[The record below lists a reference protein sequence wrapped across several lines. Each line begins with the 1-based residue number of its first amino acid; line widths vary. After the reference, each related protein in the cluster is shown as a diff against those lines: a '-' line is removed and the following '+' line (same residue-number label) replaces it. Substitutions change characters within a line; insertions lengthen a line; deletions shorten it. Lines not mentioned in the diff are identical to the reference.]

1 MKEKYELAYEDYL
14 TGMKQKEIAKKYD
27 TTINTVKSW
36 SRRYEWSKKKK
47 KGAHQNKSV
56 HTKKECKKIAEEIV
70 ESSELDEERQL
81 FCIYYLKYHNKVKA
95 YQKVKP
101 NTPYNSACVM
111 ASRWSK
117 EPAVIDE
124 LNRLKKELYED
135 ALLDPHDIVQKYIDI
150 AFADINDYLEYGRE
164 EVPVMGAF
172 GPVIAK
178 NPKTGEDEIL
188 KQTINTVRFK
198 ESAYA
203 DGTILSEVK
212 KGKDG
217 ASIKLSDR
225 MKALDW
231 LSKHMNLATEEQRVK
246 IDLIKAQTNKVIKST
261 ASNENE
267 EDETVIIVNDLSS
280 IEETEDEKEEDS

>member
-1 MKEKYELAYEDYL
+1 
-14 TGMKQKEIAKKYD
+14 MKQKEIAKKYN

-47 KGAHQNKSV
+47 KCAHQNKSV

-70 ESSELDEERQL
+70 ETSELDEEHQL

-117 EPAVIDE
+117 QPAVIE
-124 LNRLKKELYED
+124 EINRLKKELYED

-150 AFADINDYLEYGRE
+150 AFADLNDYLEYGQE
-164 EVPVMGAF
+164 EVPV
-172 GPVIAK
+172 IIK
-178 NPKTGEDEIL
+178 NPITGEDEVL
-188 KQTINTVRFK
+188 KQTVNMVKFK
-198 ESAYA
+198 ESAFA

-212 KGKDG
+212 QGRNG
-217 ASIKLSDR
+217 ASIKLADR

-231 LSKHMNLATEEQRVK
+231 LSKHMNLATEEQRAK
-246 IDLIKAQTNKVIKST
+246 IDLIKAQTRKITIDDEQEEIIDDGFLEALN
-261 ASNENE
+261 ASAKEDWEDE
-267 EDETVIIVNDLSS
+267 ED
-280 IEETEDEKEEDS
+280 

>member
-1 MKEKYELAYEDYL
+1 MEKHELAFEDYKN
-14 TGMKQKEIAKKYD
+14 GMKQKEIAKKYG

-101 NTPYNSACVM
+101 KTPYNSACVM

-117 EPAVIDE
+117 EPAVIE
-124 LNRLKKELYED
+124 EMNRLKKELYED

-150 AFADINDYLEYGRE
+150 AFADINDYLEYGQE
-164 EVPVMGAF
+164 EVPV
-172 GPVIAK
+172 IIK
-178 NPKTGEDEIL
+178 NPITGEDEVL
-188 KQTINTVRFK
+188 KQTVNMVKFK
-198 ESAYA
+198 ESAFA

-212 KGKDG
+212 QGRNG
-217 ASIKLSDR
+217 ASIKLADR

-231 LSKHMNLATEEQRVK
+231 LSKHMNLATEEQRAK
-246 IDLIKAQTNKVIKST
+246 IDLIKAQTRKITIDDEQEEIIDDGFLEALN
-261 ASNENE
+261 ASAKEDWEDE
-267 EDETVIIVNDLSS
+267 ED
-280 IEETEDEKEEDS
+280 

>member
-1 MKEKYELAYEDYL
+1 MKEKYELAYQDYL
-14 TGMKQKEIAKKYD
+14 DGMKQKEIAKKYD

-101 NTPYNSACVM
+101 STPYNSACVM

-117 EPAVIDE
+117 EPAVIE
-124 LNRLKKELYED
+124 EINRLKKELYED

-164 EVPVMGAF
+164 EVPVI
-172 GPVIAK
+172 VK
-178 NPKTGEDEIL
+178 NPITGEDEIL
-188 KQTINTVRFK
+188 KQTVNMVKFK
-198 ESAYA
+198 ESAYV

-231 LSKHMNLATEEQRVK
+231 LSKHMNLATEEQRAK
-246 IDLIKAQTNKVIKST
+246 IDLIKAQTRKI
-261 ASNENE
+261 AI
-267 EDETVIIVNDLSS
+267 D
-280 IEETEDEKEEDS
+280 DEKEEIEDDGFLDALNASAKEDWEDEEE

>member
-1 MKEKYELAYEDYL
+1 MEKHELAFEDYKN
-14 TGMKQKEIAKKYD
+14 GMKQKEIAKKYG

-47 KGAHQNKSV
+47 KGAPQNKSV

-70 ESSELDEERQL
+70 ETSELDEEHQL

-117 EPAVIDE
+117 QPAVIE
-124 LNRLKKELYED
+124 EINRLKKELYED
-135 ALLDPHDIVQKYIDI
+135 ALLDPQDIVQKYIDI
-150 AFADINDYLEYGRE
+150 AFADLNDYLEYGRE
-164 EVPVMGAF
+164 EVPV
-172 GPVIAK
+172 IIK
-178 NPKTGEDEIL
+178 NPDTGEDEVL
-188 KQTINTVRFK
+188 KRTVNMVKFK
-198 ESAYA
+198 ESAFA

-212 KGKDG
+212 QGRNG
-217 ASIKLSDR
+217 ASIKLADR

-231 LSKHMNLATEEQRVK
+231 LSKHMNLATEEQRAK
-246 IDLIKAQTNKVIKST
+246 IDLIKAQTRKI
-261 ASNENE
+261 AI
-267 EDETVIIVNDLSS
+267 D
-280 IEETEDEKEEDS
+280 DEKEEIEDDGFLEALNASAKEDWEDEED

>member
-14 TGMKQKEIAKKYD
+14 AGMKQKEIAKKYD

-70 ESSELDEERQL
+70 EISELDEERQL

-101 NTPYNSACVM
+101 STPYNSACVM

-117 EPAVIDE
+117 EPAVIE
-124 LNRLKKELYED
+124 EINRLKKELYED

-164 EVPVMGAF
+164 EVPVI
-172 GPVIAK
+172 VK
-178 NPKTGEDEIL
+178 NPITGEDEIL
-188 KQTINTVRFK
+188 KQTVNMVKFK
-198 ESAYA
+198 ESAYV

-231 LSKHMNLATEEQRVK
+231 LSKHMNLATEEQRAK
-246 IDLIKAQTNKVIKST
+246 IDLIKAQTRKITIDDEQEEIADDGFLDALN
-261 ASNENE
+261 ASAKEDWEDE
-267 EDETVIIVNDLSS
+267 ED
-280 IEETEDEKEEDS
+280 

>member
-1 MKEKYELAYEDYL
+1 MKYKDIAAKYGVSVSA
-14 TGMKQKEIAKKYD
+14 
-27 TTINTVKSW
+27 VKSW
-36 SRRYEWSKKKK
+36 KSRYWKDKKLQPKKSKV
-47 KGAHQNKSV
+47 A
-56 HTKKECKKIAEEIV
+56 TKKVAKRIAKEMV
-70 ESSELDEERQL
+70 ETSELDEERQL
-81 FCIYYLKYHNKVKA
+81 FCIYYLKYHNQVKA
-95 YQKVKP
+95 YQKIKP
-101 NTPYNSACVM
+101 NTTYGSACVM
-111 ASRWSK
+111 ASRWAK
-117 EPAVIDE
+117 EPAVKEEIK
-124 LNRLKKELYED
+124 RLKEEMYAD

-188 KQTINTVRFK
+188 KQTINTIRFK
-198 ESAYA
+198 ESAYV

-231 LSKHMNLATEEQRVK
+231 LSKHMNLATEEQRAK
-246 IDLIKAQTNKVIKST
+246 IDLIKAQTRKITIDDEQEEVADDGFLDALN
-261 ASNENE
+261 ASAKEDWEDE
-267 EDETVIIVNDLSS
+267 ED
-280 IEETEDEKEEDS
+280 

>member
-1 MKEKYELAYEDYL
+1 MEKHELAFEDYKN
-14 TGMKQKEIAKKYD
+14 GMKQKEIAKKYG

-36 SRRYEWSKKKK
+36 SRRYKWSKKKK

-70 ESSELDEERQL
+70 ETSELDEEHQL

-117 EPAVIDE
+117 QPAVIE
-124 LNRLKKELYED
+124 EINRLKKELYED

-150 AFADINDYLEYGRE
+150 AFADLNDYLEYGQE
-164 EVPVMGAF
+164 EVPV
-172 GPVIAK
+172 IIK
-178 NPKTGEDEIL
+178 NPITGEDEVL
-188 KQTINTVRFK
+188 KQTVNMVKFK
-198 ESAYA
+198 ESAFA

-212 KGKDG
+212 QGRNG
-217 ASIKLSDR
+217 ASIKLADR

-231 LSKHMNLATEEQRVK
+231 LSKHMNLATEEQRAK
-246 IDLIKAQTNKVIKST
+246 IDLIKAQTRKI
-261 ASNENE
+261 AI
-267 EDETVIIVNDLSS
+267 D
-280 IEETEDEKEEDS
+280 DEKEEIEDDGFLEALNASAKEDWEDEED

>member
-1 MKEKYELAYEDYL
+1 MKEKYELAYQDYL
-14 TGMKQKEIAKKYD
+14 DGMKYKDIAAKYGVSVSA
-27 TTINTVKSW
+27 VKSW
-36 SRRYEWSKKKK
+36 KSRYWKDKKLQPKKSKV
-47 KGAHQNKSV
+47 A
-56 HTKKECKKIAEEIV
+56 TKKVAKRIAKEMV
-70 ESSELDEERQL
+70 ETSELDEERQL
-81 FCIYYLKYHNKVKA
+81 FCIYYLKYHNQVKA
-95 YQKVKP
+95 YQKIKP
-101 NTPYNSACVM
+101 NTTYGSACVM
-111 ASRWSK
+111 ASRWAK
-117 EPAVIDE
+117 EPAVKEEIK
-124 LNRLKKELYED
+124 RLKEEMYAD

-188 KQTINTVRFK
+188 KQTINTIRFK
-198 ESAYA
+198 ESAYV

-231 LSKHMNLATEEQRVK
+231 LSKHMNLATEEQKAK
-246 IDLIKAQTNKVIKST
+246 IDLIKAQTRKITIDDEQEEIADDDFLNALN
-261 ASNENE
+261 ASAKEDWEDE
-267 EDETVIIVNDLSS
+267 ED
-280 IEETEDEKEEDS
+280 

>member
-14 TGMKQKEIAKKYD
+14 AGMKQKEIAKKYD

-47 KGAHQNKSV
+47 KGALQNKSV

-101 NTPYNSACVM
+101 KTPYNSACVM

-117 EPAVIDE
+117 EPAVIE
-124 LNRLKKELYED
+124 EINRLKKELYED

-164 EVPVMGAF
+164 EVPVI
-172 GPVIAK
+172 VK
-178 NPKTGEDEIL
+178 NPITGEDEIL
-188 KQTINTVRFK
+188 KQTVNMVKFK
-198 ESAYA
+198 ESAYV

-231 LSKHMNLATEEQRVK
+231 LSKHMNLATEEQKAK
-246 IDLIKAQTNKVIKST
+246 IDLIKAQTRKITIDDEQEEIADDGFLDALN
-261 ASNENE
+261 ASAKEDWKDE
-267 EDETVIIVNDLSS
+267 ED
-280 IEETEDEKEEDS
+280 

>member
-1 MKEKYELAYEDYL
+1 MEKHELAFEDYKN
-14 TGMKQKEIAKKYD
+14 GMKQKEIAKKYG

-47 KGAHQNKSV
+47 KGAPQNKSV

-70 ESSELDEERQL
+70 ETSELDEEHQL

-117 EPAVIDE
+117 QSAVIE
-124 LNRLKKELYED
+124 EINRLKKELYED

-150 AFADINDYLEYGRE
+150 AFADLNDYLEYGQE
-164 EVPVMGAF
+164 EVPV
-172 GPVIAK
+172 IIK
-178 NPKTGEDEIL
+178 NPITGEDEVL
-188 KQTINTVRFK
+188 KQTVNMVKFK
-198 ESAYA
+198 ESAFA

-212 KGKDG
+212 QGRNG
-217 ASIKLSDR
+217 ASIKLADR

-231 LSKHMNLATEEQRVK
+231 LSKHMNLATEEQRAK
-246 IDLIKAQTNKVIKST
+246 IDLIKAQTRKITIDDEQEEIIDDGFLEALN
-261 ASNENE
+261 ASAKEDWEDE
-267 EDETVIIVNDLSS
+267 ED
-280 IEETEDEKEEDS
+280 

>member
-14 TGMKQKEIAKKYD
+14 AGMKQKEIAKKYD

-47 KGAHQNKSV
+47 NGAHQNKSV

-70 ESSELDEERQL
+70 ETSELDEERQL

-101 NTPYNSACVM
+101 STPYNSACVM

-117 EPAVIDE
+117 EPAVIE
-124 LNRLKKELYED
+124 EINRLKKELYED

-164 EVPVMGAF
+164 EVPVI
-172 GPVIAK
+172 VK
-178 NPKTGEDEIL
+178 NPITGEDEIL
-188 KQTINTVRFK
+188 KQTVNMVKFK
-198 ESAYA
+198 ESAYV

-231 LSKHMNLATEEQRVK
+231 LSKHMNLATEEQRAK
-246 IDLIKAQTNKVIKST
+246 IDLIKAQTRKITIDDEQEEIADDGFLDALN
-261 ASNENE
+261 ASAKEDWEDE
-267 EDETVIIVNDLSS
+267 ED
-280 IEETEDEKEEDS
+280 

>member
-14 TGMKQKEIAKKYD
+14 AGMKQKEIAKKYD

-70 ESSELDEERQL
+70 ETSELDEERQL

-101 NTPYNSACVM
+101 KTPYNSACVM

-117 EPAVIDE
+117 EPAVIE
-124 LNRLKKELYED
+124 EINRLKKELYED

-150 AFADINDYLEYGRE
+150 AFADINDYLEYGRK
-164 EVPVMGAF
+164 EVPVI
-172 GPVIAK
+172 VK
-178 NPKTGEDEIL
+178 NPITGEDEIL
-188 KQTINTVRFK
+188 KQTVNMVKFK
-198 ESAYA
+198 ESAYV

-231 LSKHMNLATEEQRVK
+231 LSKHMNLATEEQRAK
-246 IDLIKAQTNKVIKST
+246 IDLIKAQTRKI
-261 ASNENE
+261 AI
-267 EDETVIIVNDLSS
+267 D
-280 IEETEDEKEEDS
+280 DEKEEIEDDGFLDALNASAKEDWEDE

>member
-14 TGMKQKEIAKKYD
+14 AGMKQKEIAKKYD

-70 ESSELDEERQL
+70 EISELDEERQL

-101 NTPYNSACVM
+101 STPYNSACVM
-111 ASRWSK
+111 ASRLSK
-117 EPAVIDE
+117 EPAVIE
-124 LNRLKKELYED
+124 EINRLKKELYED

-164 EVPVMGAF
+164 EVPVI
-172 GPVIAK
+172 VK
-178 NPKTGEDEIL
+178 NPITGEDEIL
-188 KQTINTVRFK
+188 KQTVNMVKFK
-198 ESAYA
+198 ESAYV

-231 LSKHMNLATEEQRVK
+231 LSKHMNLATEEQRAK
-246 IDLIKAQTNKVIKST
+246 IDLIKAQTRKITIDDEQEEIADDGFLDALN
-261 ASNENE
+261 ASAKEDWEDE
-267 EDETVIIVNDLSS
+267 ED
-280 IEETEDEKEEDS
+280 

>member
-14 TGMKQKEIAKKYD
+14 AGMKQKEIAKKYD

-47 KGAHQNKSV
+47 NGAHQNKSV

-70 ESSELDEERQL
+70 EISELDEERQL

-101 NTPYNSACVM
+101 STPYNSACVM

-117 EPAVIDE
+117 EPAVIE
-124 LNRLKKELYED
+124 EINRLKKELYED

-164 EVPVMGAF
+164 EVPVI
-172 GPVIAK
+172 VK
-178 NPKTGEDEIL
+178 NPITGEDEIL
-188 KQTINTVRFK
+188 KQTVNMVKFK
-198 ESAYA
+198 ESAYV

-231 LSKHMNLATEEQRVK
+231 LSKHMNLATEEQRAK
-246 IDLIKAQTNKVIKST
+246 IDLIKAQTRKI
-261 ASNENE
+261 AI
-267 EDETVIIVNDLSS
+267 D
-280 IEETEDEKEEDS
+280 DEKEEIEDDGFLDALNASAKEDWEDEEE

>member
-14 TGMKQKEIAKKYD
+14 AGMKQKEIAKKYD

-47 KGAHQNKSV
+47 NGAHQNKSV
-56 HTKKECKKIAEEIV
+56 HTKKECKKITEEIV
-70 ESSELDEERQL
+70 ETSELDEERQL

-101 NTPYNSACVM
+101 STPYNSACVM

-117 EPAVIDE
+117 EPAVIE
-124 LNRLKKELYED
+124 EINRLKKELYED

-164 EVPVMGAF
+164 EVPVI
-172 GPVIAK
+172 VK
-178 NPKTGEDEIL
+178 NPITGEDEIL
-188 KQTINTVRFK
+188 KQTVNMVKFK
-198 ESAYA
+198 ESAYV

-231 LSKHMNLATEEQRVK
+231 LSKHMNLATEEQKAK
-246 IDLIKAQTNKVIKST
+246 IDLIKAQTKKIT
-261 ASNENE
+261 I
-267 EDETVIIVNDLSS
+267 D
-280 IEETEDEKEEDS
+280 DEKEEIEDDGFLDALNASAKEDWEDE

>member
-14 TGMKQKEIAKKYD
+14 AGMKQKEIAKKYD

-70 ESSELDEERQL
+70 EISELDEERQL

-101 NTPYNSACVM
+101 STPYNSACVM

-117 EPAVIDE
+117 EPAVIE
-124 LNRLKKELYED
+124 EINRLKKELYED

-164 EVPVMGAF
+164 EVPVI
-172 GPVIAK
+172 VK
-178 NPKTGEDEIL
+178 NPITGEDEIL
-188 KQTINTVRFK
+188 KQTVNMVKFK
-198 ESAYA
+198 ESAYV

-231 LSKHMNLATEEQRVK
+231 LSKHMNLATEEQRAK
-246 IDLIKAQTNKVIKST
+246 IDLIKAQTRKIAIDDKKEEIEDDGFLDALN
-261 ASNENE
+261 ASAKEDW
-267 EDETVIIVNDLSS
+267 EDE
-280 IEETEDEKEEDS
+280 EE

>member
-14 TGMKQKEIAKKYD
+14 AGMKQKEIAKKYD

-47 KGAHQNKSV
+47 NGAHQNKSV

-70 ESSELDEERQL
+70 ETSELDEERQL

-101 NTPYNSACVM
+101 STPYNSACVM

-117 EPAVIDE
+117 EPAVIE
-124 LNRLKKELYED
+124 EINRLKKELYED

-164 EVPVMGAF
+164 EVPVI
-172 GPVIAK
+172 VK
-178 NPKTGEDEIL
+178 NPITGEDEIL
-188 KQTINTVRFK
+188 KQTVNMVKFK
-198 ESAYA
+198 ESAYV

-231 LSKHMNLATEEQRVK
+231 LSKHMNLATEEQKAK
-246 IDLIKAQTNKVIKST
+246 IDLIKAQTKKIT
-261 ASNENE
+261 I
-267 EDETVIIVNDLSS
+267 D
-280 IEETEDEKEEDS
+280 DEKEEIEDDGFLDALNASAKEDWEDE

>member
-1 MKEKYELAYEDYL
+1 MEKHELAFEDYKN
-14 TGMKQKEIAKKYD
+14 GMKQKEIAKKYN

-70 ESSELDEERQL
+70 ETSELDEEHQL

-117 EPAVIDE
+117 QSAVIE
-124 LNRLKKELYED
+124 EINRLKKELYED

-150 AFADINDYLEYGRE
+150 AFADLNDYLEYGQE
-164 EVPVMGAF
+164 EVPV
-172 GPVIAK
+172 IIK
-178 NPKTGEDEIL
+178 NPITGEDEVL
-188 KQTINTVRFK
+188 KQTVNMVKFK
-198 ESAYA
+198 ESAFA

-212 KGKDG
+212 QGRNG
-217 ASIKLSDR
+217 ASIKLADR

-231 LSKHMNLATEEQRVK
+231 LSKHMNLATEEQRAK
-246 IDLIKAQTNKVIKST
+246 IDLIKAQTRKI
-261 ASNENE
+261 AI
-267 EDETVIIVNDLSS
+267 D
-280 IEETEDEKEEDS
+280 DEKEEIEDDGFLDALNASAKEDWEDEEE

>member
-1 MKEKYELAYEDYL
+1 MEKHELAFEDYKN
-14 TGMKQKEIAKKYD
+14 GMKQKEIAKKYN

-70 ESSELDEERQL
+70 ETSELDEEHQL

-117 EPAVIDE
+117 QSAVIE
-124 LNRLKKELYED
+124 EINRLKKELYED

-150 AFADINDYLEYGRE
+150 AFADLNDYLEYGQE
-164 EVPVMGAF
+164 EVPV
-172 GPVIAK
+172 IIK
-178 NPKTGEDEIL
+178 NPITGEDEVL
-188 KQTINTVRFK
+188 KQTVNMVKFK
-198 ESAYA
+198 ESAFA

-212 KGKDG
+212 QGRNG
-217 ASIKLSDR
+217 ASIKLADR

-231 LSKHMNLATEEQRVK
+231 LSKHMNLATEEQRAK
-246 IDLIKAQTNKVIKST
+246 IDLIKAQTRKITIDDEQEEIIDDGFLEALN
-261 ASNENE
+261 ASAKEDWEDE
-267 EDETVIIVNDLSS
+267 ED
-280 IEETEDEKEEDS
+280 

>member
-1 MKEKYELAYEDYL
+1 MEKHELAFEDYKN
-14 TGMKQKEIAKKYD
+14 GMKQKEIAKKYG

-47 KGAHQNKSV
+47 KCAPQNKSV

-70 ESSELDEERQL
+70 ETSELDEEHQL

-117 EPAVIDE
+117 QPAVIE
-124 LNRLKKELYED
+124 EINRLKKELYED

-150 AFADINDYLEYGRE
+150 AFADLNDYLEYGQE
-164 EVPVMGAF
+164 EVPV
-172 GPVIAK
+172 IIK
-178 NPKTGEDEIL
+178 NPITGEDEVL
-188 KQTINTVRFK
+188 KQTVNMVKFK
-198 ESAYA
+198 ESAFA

-212 KGKDG
+212 QGRNG
-217 ASIKLSDR
+217 ASIKLADR

-231 LSKHMNLATEEQRVK
+231 LSKHMNLANEEQRAK
-246 IDLIKAQTNKVIKST
+246 IDLIKAQTKKITIDDEQEEIIDDGFLEALN
-261 ASNENE
+261 ASAKEDWEDE
-267 EDETVIIVNDLSS
+267 ED
-280 IEETEDEKEEDS
+280 

>member
-1 MKEKYELAYEDYL
+1 MEKHELAFEDYKN
-14 TGMKQKEIAKKYD
+14 GMKQKEIAKKYN

-70 ESSELDEERQL
+70 ETSELDEEHQL

-117 EPAVIDE
+117 QSAVIE
-124 LNRLKKELYED
+124 EINRLKKELYED

-150 AFADINDYLEYGRE
+150 AFADLNDYLEYGQE
-164 EVPVMGAF
+164 EVPV
-172 GPVIAK
+172 IIK
-178 NPKTGEDEIL
+178 NPITGEDEVL
-188 KQTINTVRFK
+188 KQTVNVVKFK
-198 ESAYA
+198 ESAFA

-212 KGKDG
+212 QGRNG
-217 ASIKLSDR
+217 ASIKLADR

-231 LSKHMNLATEEQRVK
+231 LSKHMNLATEEQRAK
-246 IDLIKAQTNKVIKST
+246 IDLIKAQTRKITIDDEQEEIIDDGFLEALN
-261 ASNENE
+261 ASAKEDWEDE
-267 EDETVIIVNDLSS
+267 ED
-280 IEETEDEKEEDS
+280 

>member
-1 MKEKYELAYEDYL
+1 
-14 TGMKQKEIAKKYD
+14 MKQKEIAKKYD

-70 ESSELDEERQL
+70 ETSELDEERQL

-101 NTPYNSACVM
+101 STPYNSACVM

-117 EPAVIDE
+117 EPAVIE
-124 LNRLKKELYED
+124 EINRLKKELYED

-164 EVPVMGAF
+164 EVPVI
-172 GPVIAK
+172 VK
-178 NPKTGEDEIL
+178 NPITGEDEIL
-188 KQTINTVRFK
+188 KQTVNMVKFK
-198 ESAYA
+198 ESAYV

-231 LSKHMNLATEEQRVK
+231 LSKHMNLATEEQRAK
-246 IDLIKAQTNKVIKST
+246 IDLIKAQTRKIAIDDEQEEIEDDGFLDALN
-261 ASNENE
+261 ASAKEDW
-267 EDETVIIVNDLSS
+267 EDE
-280 IEETEDEKEEDS
+280 EE

>member
-1 MKEKYELAYEDYL
+1 MEKHELAFEDYKN
-14 TGMKQKEIAKKYD
+14 GMKQKEIAKKYG

-47 KGAHQNKSV
+47 KGAPRNKSV

-70 ESSELDEERQL
+70 ETSELDEEHQL

-117 EPAVIDE
+117 QPAVIE
-124 LNRLKKELYED
+124 EINRLKKELYED
-135 ALLDPHDIVQKYIDI
+135 ALLDPQDIVQKYIDI
-150 AFADINDYLEYGRE
+150 AFADLNDYLEYGRE
-164 EVPVMGAF
+164 EVPV
-172 GPVIAK
+172 IIK
-178 NPKTGEDEIL
+178 NPDTGEDEVL
-188 KQTINTVRFK
+188 KQTVNMVKFK
-198 ESAYA
+198 ESAFA

-212 KGKDG
+212 QGRNG
-217 ASIKLSDR
+217 ASIKLADR

-231 LSKHMNLATEEQRVK
+231 LSKHMNITTEEQKLK
-246 IDLIKAQTNKVIKST
+246 IEVLKKQLNTNDQ
-261 ASNENE
+261 
-267 EDETVIIVNDLSS
+267 EDDGVEIINDAP
-280 IEETEDEKEEDS
+280 I

>member
-14 TGMKQKEIAKKYD
+14 AGMKQKEIAKKYD

-95 YQKVKP
+95 YRKVKP
-101 NTPYNSACVM
+101 STPYNSACVM

-117 EPAVIDE
+117 EPAVIE
-124 LNRLKKELYED
+124 EINRLKKELYED

-164 EVPVMGAF
+164 EVPVI
-172 GPVIAK
+172 VK
-178 NPKTGEDEIL
+178 NPITGEDEIL
-188 KQTINTVRFK
+188 KQTVNMVKFK
-198 ESAYA
+198 ESAYV

-231 LSKHMNLATEEQRVK
+231 LSKHMNLATEEQRAK
-246 IDLIKAQTNKVIKST
+246 IDLIKAQTRKITIDDEQEEIIDDGFLEALN
-261 ASNENE
+261 ASAKEDWEDE
-267 EDETVIIVNDLSS
+267 ED
-280 IEETEDEKEEDS
+280 

>member
-1 MKEKYELAYEDYL
+1 MEKHELAFEDYKN
-14 TGMKQKEIAKKYD
+14 GMKQKEIAKKYG

-47 KGAHQNKSV
+47 KGAPQNKSV

-70 ESSELDEERQL
+70 ETSELDEEHQL

-117 EPAVIDE
+117 QPAVIE
-124 LNRLKKELYED
+124 EINRLKKELYED

-150 AFADINDYLEYGRE
+150 AFADLNDYLEYGQE
-164 EVPVMGAF
+164 EVPV
-172 GPVIAK
+172 IIK
-178 NPKTGEDEIL
+178 NPDTGEDEAL
-188 KQTINTVRFK
+188 KRTVNMVKFK
-198 ESAYA
+198 ESAFA

-212 KGKDG
+212 QGRNG
-217 ASIKLSDR
+217 ASIKLADR

-231 LSKHMNLATEEQRVK
+231 LSKHMNLATEEQRAK
-246 IDLIKAQTNKVIKST
+246 IDLIKAQTRKI
-261 ASNENE
+261 AI
-267 EDETVIIVNDLSS
+267 D
-280 IEETEDEKEEDS
+280 DEKEEIEDDGFLEALNASAKEDWEDEED

>member
-14 TGMKQKEIAKKYD
+14 AGMKQKEIAKKYD

-70 ESSELDEERQL
+70 ETSELDEERQL

-101 NTPYNSACVM
+101 STPYNSACVM

-117 EPAVIDE
+117 EPAVIE
-124 LNRLKKELYED
+124 EINRLKKELYED

-164 EVPVMGAF
+164 EVPVI
-172 GPVIAK
+172 VK
-178 NPKTGEDEIL
+178 NPITGEDEIL
-188 KQTINTVRFK
+188 KQTVNMVKFK
-198 ESAYA
+198 ESAYV

-231 LSKHMNLATEEQRVK
+231 LSKHMNLATEEQKAK
-246 IDLIKAQTNKVIKST
+246 IDLIKAQTKKIT
-261 ASNENE
+261 I
-267 EDETVIIVNDLSS
+267 D
-280 IEETEDEKEEDS
+280 DEKEEIEDDGFLDALNASAKEDWEDE

>member
-1 MKEKYELAYEDYL
+1 MEKHELAFEDY
-14 TGMKQKEIAKKYD
+14 THGMKQKEIAKKYG

-47 KGAHQNKSV
+47 KGAPQNKSV

-70 ESSELDEERQL
+70 ETSELDEEHQL

-117 EPAVIDE
+117 QPAVIE
-124 LNRLKKELYED
+124 EINRLKKELYED

-150 AFADINDYLEYGRE
+150 AFADLNDYLEYGQE
-164 EVPVMGAF
+164 EVPV
-172 GPVIAK
+172 IIK
-178 NPKTGEDEIL
+178 NPDTGEDEVL
-188 KQTINTVRFK
+188 KRTVNMVKFK
-198 ESAYA
+198 ESAFA

-212 KGKDG
+212 QGRNG
-217 ASIKLSDR
+217 ASIKLADR

-231 LSKHMNLATEEQRVK
+231 LSKHMNLATEEQRAK
-246 IDLIKAQTNKVIKST
+246 IDLIKAQTRKI
-261 ASNENE
+261 AI
-267 EDETVIIVNDLSS
+267 D
-280 IEETEDEKEEDS
+280 DEKEEIEDDGFLEALNASAKEDWEDEED

>member
-1 MKEKYELAYEDYL
+1 MEKHELAFEDYKN
-14 TGMKQKEIAKKYD
+14 GMKQKEIAKKYN

-70 ESSELDEERQL
+70 ETSELDEEHQL

-117 EPAVIDE
+117 QSAVIE
-124 LNRLKKELYED
+124 EINRLKKELYED

-150 AFADINDYLEYGRE
+150 AFADLNDYLEYGQE
-164 EVPVMGAF
+164 EVPV
-172 GPVIAK
+172 IIK
-178 NPKTGEDEIL
+178 NPITGEDEVL
-188 KQTINTVRFK
+188 KQTVNMVKFK
-198 ESAYA
+198 ESAFA

-212 KGKDG
+212 QGRNG
-217 ASIKLSDR
+217 ASIKLADR

-231 LSKHMNLATEEQRVK
+231 LSKHMNLATEEQRAK
-246 IDLIKAQTNKVIKST
+246 IDLIKAQTRKITIDHEQEEIIDDGFLEALN
-261 ASNENE
+261 ASAKEDWEDE
-267 EDETVIIVNDLSS
+267 ED
-280 IEETEDEKEEDS
+280 

>member
-1 MKEKYELAYEDYL
+1 MEKHELAFEDYKN
-14 TGMKQKEIAKKYD
+14 GMKQKEIAKRYG

-70 ESSELDEERQL
+70 ETSELDEEHQL

-117 EPAVIDE
+117 QPAVIE
-124 LNRLKKELYED
+124 EINRLKKELYED

-150 AFADINDYLEYGRE
+150 AFADLNDYLEYGQE
-164 EVPVMGAF
+164 EVPV
-172 GPVIAK
+172 IIK
-178 NPKTGEDEIL
+178 NPITGEDEVL
-188 KQTINTVRFK
+188 KQTVNMVKFK
-198 ESAYA
+198 ESAFA

-212 KGKDG
+212 QGRNG
-217 ASIKLSDR
+217 ASIKLADR

-231 LSKHMNLATEEQRVK
+231 LSKHMNLATEEQRAK
-246 IDLIKAQTNKVIKST
+246 IDLIKAQTRKITIDDEQEEIIDDGFLEALN
-261 ASNENE
+261 ASAKEDWEDE
-267 EDETVIIVNDLSS
+267 ED
-280 IEETEDEKEEDS
+280 

>member
-14 TGMKQKEIAKKYD
+14 AGMKQKEIAKKYD

-36 SRRYEWSKKKK
+36 SRRYEWLKKKK

-101 NTPYNSACVM
+101 STPYNSACVM

-117 EPAVIDE
+117 EPAVIE
-124 LNRLKKELYED
+124 EINRLKKELYED

-164 EVPVMGAF
+164 EVPVI
-172 GPVIAK
+172 VK
-178 NPKTGEDEIL
+178 NPITGEDEIL
-188 KQTINTVRFK
+188 KQTVNMVKFK
-198 ESAYA
+198 ESAYV

-231 LSKHMNLATEEQRVK
+231 LSKHMNLATEEQRAK
-246 IDLIKAQTNKVIKST
+246 IDLIKAQTRKI
-261 ASNENE
+261 AI
-267 EDETVIIVNDLSS
+267 D
-280 IEETEDEKEEDS
+280 DEKEEIEDDGFLDALNASAKEDWEDEEE